1 MRRSPQVMLE
11 LCDAARRLGL
21 TQKELEAM
29 IAAGQVQALRGE
41 FLCIIPMRE
50 VERLATRAGAAAS
63 RSRAEPS

>member
-29 IAAGQVQALRGE
+29 IAAGQVEALRGE

-50 VERLATRAGAAAS
+50 VERLTKQVFPYAHRG
-63 RSRAEPS
+63 EG